1 MCCASIRRSTPI
13 AKPSSATRSAARES
27 PPPRPSPDWSRRSA
41 CRRGCARSAS
51 GRISSIL
58 SPGSRCTIAGSKEPA
73 QDRRPDG
80 REGPARSRLV
90 VLSVRSPERAEA
102 SLRPAEI
109 DRHRAADG
117 FRAAAFPP
125 AFRSIPDA
133 AGKKTGRGLFLGS
146 LRMPLTDRFD
156 LPLTTRSAAAVGHY
170 VEAVDLLLSANAGAD
185 ALLERALASDPD
197 FALARA
203 ARARLHQLA
212 ACPHAAA
219 AEIAAARALAPRLS
233 PRERGHIAAIGLAID
248 GDAAAALAQVE
259 AQIAEY
265 PRDARPLSLAL
276 GVYGLLGFSGRR
288 DHHQAQ
294 RALLEGL
301 AADWGED
308 WWFLAYLGWARI
320 ETGALAEGIP
330 LVERALALNP
340 RNAHAA
346 HARAHGYHEAGD
358 AGGGASF
365 LAAWRRGY
373 DPASQLYGHISWHL
387 ALFELACGNAEEAAA
402 IYRDSLRPHA
412 VQGAPLPSL
421 ADAASFLWRWRL
433 YDAAP
438 SLDAEWAEV
447 AAHARRHFPRAGLA
461 FADLHAALAAAAAR
475 GACRRERSCR
485 RSAPRSAP
493 LPVAHRARR
502 RRSSKKRCPI
512 CRASAAVMRSANC
525 SRIR

>member
-233 PRERGHIAAIGLAID
+233 PRGRG
-248 GDAAAALAQVE
+248 
-259 AQIAEY
+259 
-265 PRDARPLSLAL
+265 
-276 GVYGLLGFSGRR
+276 

-387 ALFELACGNAEEAAA
+387 ALFELACGNA
-402 IYRDSLRPHA
+402 
-412 VQGAPLPSL
+412 
-421 ADAASFLWRWRL
+421 
-433 YDAAP
+433 
-438 SLDAEWAEV
+438 
-447 AAHARRHFPRAGLA
+447 
-461 FADLHAALAAAAAR
+461 
-475 GACRRERSCR
+475 
-485 RSAPRSAP
+485 
-493 LPVAHRARR
+493 
-502 RRSSKKRCPI
+502 
-512 CRASAAVMRSANC
+512 
-525 SRIR
+525 